1 MKTSNRILLI
11 FLISGVILFAAIHF
25 SLYRKYEKGEIV
37 TERELLHEFYS
48 DYEMSVPA
56 YLSLSNFR
64 NIVIIPSD
72 SFHFEIEKKSGGT
85 AGYKLIHDSLFIFG
99 AANPS
104 VTLTASAKPIVTTS
118 GEERITAL
126 NTPSVFLSE
135 QLLILYCPPLKML
148 KIRDGSICLYGTSD
162 HSNNRFEAYIQDCEF
177 NFSNR
182 NLYETAYENKYYDS
196 ISIHS
201 ARSYVNLNKN
211 SVVRSLYM
219 SMDGESQL
227 VDNKSIIENIYLD
240 CKPDSWLHLSGEN
253 LKRVRQIIL

>member
-11 FLISGVILFAAIHF
+11 LLISGIILFAAIHI

-37 TERELLHEFYS
+37 AERELLNKFYS
-48 DYEMSVPA
+48 NYALSVPA
-56 YLSLSNFR
+56 YLSISNFR

-85 AGYKLIHDSLFIFG
+85 AGYKLIKDSLFIFG
-99 AANPS
+99 DTRPT
-104 VTLTASAKPIVTTS
+104 VPLTAAAKPVVTTT
-118 GEERITAL
+118 GEKRIVAL

-135 QLLILYCPPLKML
+135 QLLILYCPPLKIL
-148 KIRDGSICLYGTSD
+148 KIRNGSICLYGKTD
-162 HSNNRFEAYIQDCEF
+162 HSKTRFEAYIQDCEF

-201 ARSYVNLNKN
+201 VRSYVSLNKN
-211 SVVRSLYM
+211 SVVRSLYV